1 MKIKSIIKTAA
12 LTSLL
17 TTSCSNQKVYN
28 TLHEAKAEKTMTM
41 VLDSLASQGRAL
53 VDNCCKQ
60 YGRDTIMI
68 SKKDI
73 KNPQLLAKKLQNIAS
88 NKNPYIIKPAYRKSC
103 DCTDSQKLFTQ
114 THAVINPKKV
124 YQNEKSEVY
133 YVPVEFFGKK

>member
-133 YVPVEFFGKK
+133 YEIGRAHV

>member
-1 MKIKSIIKTAA
+1 MKIKSILKTAA

-28 TLHEAKAEKTMTM
+28 TLHEAKAEKAVTM

-60 YGRDTIMI
+60 FGRDTIMI
-68 SKKDI
+68 GKKEI
-73 KNPQLLAKKLQNIAS
+73 KNPQLLAKKLQNLAS
-88 NKNPYIIKPAYRKSC
+88 NKNPYVIKPSYRRSC

-114 THAVINPKKV
+114 THAVLKPEKV
-124 YQNEKSEVY
+124 FQSEKSEAY